1 MAIAHPNLL
10 KLAMELGLCKD
21 PNGLCHGF
29 TIQWIEACL
38 SSDEEQLRFEKYMA
52 EIAASTPEVLAEE
65 INEAKLKSDNN
76 QFLSESERER
86 LEIYKIVRRI
96 SIFNGPHDF
105 PELFNTDY
113 RVIQRHFEAVSS
125 LFSTDAIQKQ
135 GGLKELYSASFVL
148 NPEEIKAYLADLD
161 DLLELKESSE
171 KLTKPVAL
179 LLANANHAIGLVYKP
194 NQGWSYRDINQ
205 DFPTGDAVVNDP
217 AVLADFINKAY
228 KNSSPYIAFN
238 TRIIRSASA
247 QGNSML
253 KDKLD
258 QFKNSHVINQ
268 EMAHRQDETAN
279 LVWIAA
285 KNGDKEL
292 ISRLAGYSPD
302 LDFQGMLGMTPAC
315 MAAQNAYPEIIS
327 ELITQGADINLPNN
341 NGATPIYIAAEH
353 GQFSVLKVLA
363 PKANLHKTTNV
374 EGIFPLFI
382 AAQKGFSDIVSLLI
396 THQANPNQRN
406 EKGGTSLIVAADKGH
421 REIVQYLIGL
431 DDLDLNAVGSA
442 KATAVYVAAQNG
454 HDQIVRLLAEKKANL
469 NQPRDNGDT
478 PAIIAVKN
486 KHLAVIRELGVHG
499 ADLNQENSEGLT
511 PCLIAVEQRDSAMI
525 RELSAQKA
533 DLNAVNSGQMFPIF
547 LAAQLGF
554 AEIVDILAEEGANLD
569 QIAYNGATPAMVAA
583 FEGHTE
589 TVKTLI
595 ARKANFNLSTAD
607 GITPLYMACELNFP
621 EIVKLLLDIPVDTSI
636 AFRATPAQ
644 LREIIIGKGMS
655 AIQRM
660 ENFIAAESPDSEGKI
675 KLLPKDIAQILGH
688 QSIVELFTQ
697 SAKLKTEAVFSDP
710 RCFFNQPL
718 SRAASLEPALS
729 SPERS
734 MPL

>member
-38 SSDEEQLRFEKYMA
+38 SSDEEQLRLEKYIA
-52 EIAASTPEVLAEE
+52 EIAASSPEALAAE
-65 INEAKLKSDNN
+65 IREAKLKSDNN

-86 LEIYKIVRRI
+86 LEIYKLVRRI
-96 SIFNGPHDF
+96 SIFNAPHDF
-105 PELFNTDY
+105 PELFNTGY

-125 LFSTDAIQKQ
+125 LVSTDAIQEQ
-135 GGLKELYSASFVL
+135 GGLQELYSASFVL

-161 DLLELKESSE
+161 DLLELKEFSE

-179 LLANANHAIGLVYKP
+179 LLANANHAIGLIYKP

-205 DFPTGDAVVNDP
+205 DFPTGDPVVNDP

-238 TRIIRSASA
+238 TRIIRTASA
-247 QGNSML
+247 QANSIL
-253 KDKLD
+253 KDKLNR
-258 QFKNSHVINQ
+258 FKNSHVIDQ
-268 EMAHRQDETAN
+268 EMAHRQEETAN
-279 LVWIAA
+279 LVWTAA
-285 KNGDKEL
+285 KNGDTEL
-292 ISRLAGYSPD
+292 ISQLAGYSPN
-302 LDFQGMLGMTPAC
+302 LDFHGIMGMTPAC

-341 NGATPIYIAAEH
+341 NGATPVYIAAEQ

-363 PKANLHKTTNV
+363 PKANLHKTTNE

-382 AAQKGFSDIVSLLI
+382 AAQKGFFDIVSLLI

-406 EKGGTSLIVAADKGH
+406 EKGATSLIIASQMGH
-421 REIVQYLIGL
+421 RDIVQHLIGL
-431 DDLDLNAVGSA
+431 DDLDLNAAGSD

-454 HDQIVRLLAEKKANL
+454 HDQIVRLLGEKKANL
-469 NQPRDNGDT
+469 NQARDNGDT

-486 KHLAVIRELGVHG
+486 KHPAVIRELGVHG
-499 ADLNQENSEGLT
+499 AHLNQENSEGLT

-533 DLNAVNSGQMFPIF
+533 DLNATNSCQMFPIF
-547 LAAQLGF
+547 LAAQMGF
-554 AEIVDILAEEGANLD
+554 SEIVDILAEEGANLD

-589 TVKTLI
+589 TVKALI
-595 ARKANFNLSTAD
+595 AHKANFDVSTTD
-607 GITPLYMACELNFP
+607 GITPLFMACQQNFP
-621 EIVKLLLDIPVDTSI
+621 EIVKLLLDIPVDSTI

-644 LREIIIGKGMS
+644 LRQSIADKGVS
-655 AIQRM
+655 AIQKM
-660 ENFIAAESPDSEGKI
+660 ESLITAQSPDSEGKI
-675 KLLPKDIAQILGH
+675 KLLPKDIAEILGH
-688 QSIVELFTQ
+688 QAIVDLFIQ
-697 SAKLKTEAVFSDP
+697 SAKLETEAFFSDA
-710 RCFFNQPL
+710 RCFFNQPF

-729 SPERS
+729 SPEQS
-734 MPL
+734 MTL